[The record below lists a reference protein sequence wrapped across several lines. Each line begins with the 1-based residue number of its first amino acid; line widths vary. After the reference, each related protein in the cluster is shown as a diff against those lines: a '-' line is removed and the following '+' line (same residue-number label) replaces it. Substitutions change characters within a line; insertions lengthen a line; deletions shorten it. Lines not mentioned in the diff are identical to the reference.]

1 MASATNERRRV
12 VVARF
17 FCLYV
22 LVITISCLSV
32 LPSSSAKTQNST
44 EWKRKP
50 TAISHPATANGSG
63 VQMAKP
69 LRQHQHRNHHRNKRV
84 EASLLEQNGTTI
96 ANRNRNIN
104 GSHNNNA
111 TKVSST
117 PSEELSPWSPWSKCN
132 KRCRQNRQRKC
143 IPSTDSEA
151 LKRCIQQHVLK
162 QERTCRKGR
171 CKRGGRAFHVVLPPK
186 RESLKQPTTTT
197 SSSASSTQNQ
207 QQSDVRVLLSLNS
220 IFYSSWSRWSTCTK
234 ACTTTRYRTCRFQ
247 VVCGNTVLH
256 EEAYCYT
263 EGTDCEKW
271 YSGRS
276 RYTKDDDRYEH
287 SPVAV
292 AEKSNGNG
300 SANSSNAKGQKKTK
314 DESEVETQPEC
325 GVSASGNG
333 GVGSSGVSN
342 LSYNLQLRIIGGREA
357 TPGRWPWQVAIL
369 NRFKEAFCGGTLIG
383 ARWVLTAAHCL
394 RKRLNVRI
402 GEYDLVEH
410 DGTEMDF
417 QVEEVFVH
425 PDYDPETVDND
436 VALLRLPEAIKL
448 GHQGM
453 RLACLPQPGQ
463 SLPITQKCTIIGWGK
478 ERSSHVFGTE
488 VLHEAEVPIVK
499 TSACREVYEDY
510 FITDNMFCA
519 GYRKGRIDS
528 CAGDSGGPL
537 LCSVGDRWTIFGI
550 TSFGE
555 GCGKRGKFGIYTKV
569 PNYVSWIQRV
579 IDLNGG
585 I

>member
-1 MASATNERRRV
+1 
-12 VVARF
+12 
-17 FCLYV
+17 
-22 LVITISCLSV
+22 
-32 LPSSSAKTQNST
+32 
-44 EWKRKP
+44 
-50 TAISHPATANGSG
+50 
-63 VQMAKP
+63 MAKP

-84 EASLLEQNGTTI
+84 EASILEQNGTTA
-96 ANRNRNIN
+96 ANKNKNIN
-104 GSHNNNA
+104 GSHNNNNA

-117 PSEELSPWSPWSKCN
+117 ASEELSPWSPWSKCN

-143 IPSTDSEA
+143 IPSSDSEA

-247 VVCGNTVLH
+247 VV
-256 EEAYCYT
+256 
-263 EGTDCEKW
+263 
-271 YSGRS
+271 
-276 RYTKDDDRYEH
+276 
-287 SPVAV
+287 
-292 AEKSNGNG
+292 
-300 SANSSNAKGQKKTK
+300 
-314 DESEVETQPEC
+314 
-325 GVSASGNG
+325 
-333 GVGSSGVSN
+333 
-342 LSYNLQLRIIGGREA
+342 
-357 TPGRWPWQVAIL
+357 
-369 NRFKEAFCGGTLIG
+369 
-383 ARWVLTAAHCL
+383 
-394 RKRLNVRI
+394 
-402 GEYDLVEH
+402 
-410 DGTEMDF
+410 
-417 QVEEVFVH
+417 EEVFVH

-448 GHQGM
+448 GHQGI

>member
-1 MASATNERRRV
+1 MGEQ
-12 VVARF
+12 
-17 FCLYV
+17 
-22 LVITISCLSV
+22 ISKM
-32 LPSSSAKTQNST
+32 P
-44 EWKRKP
+44 
-50 TAISHPATANGSG
+50 
-63 VQMAKP
+63 
-69 LRQHQHRNHHRNKRV
+69 RQHQHRNHHRNNRI
-84 EASLLEQNGTTI
+84 EASLPQQNRTTHRES
-96 ANRNRNIN
+96 NSKNIN
-104 GSHNNNA
+104 GSGNA
-111 TKVSST
+111 MRSSLHG
-117 PSEELSPWSPWSKCN
+117 PPWSKCN
-132 KRCRQNRQRKC
+132 KKCRQNRQRKC
-143 IPSTDSEA
+143 ISSTDAEA
-151 LKRCIQQHVLK
+151 LKLCAQHHVLK
-162 QERTCRKGR
+162 QERTCRSLQAWWSSFPR
-171 CKRGGRAFHVVLPPK
+171 RIATET
-186 RESLKQPTTTT
+186 RESKAGPQPRRHRPLHLQRKT
-197 SSSASSTQNQ
+197 SSSLMSAFCLVSTLF
-207 QQSDVRVLLSLNS
+207 STHRGVGGLLAQKPVPQLV
-220 IFYSSWSRWSTCTK
+220 T
-234 ACTTTRYRTCRFQ
+234 

-276 RYTKDDDRYEH
+276 RYTKDDDKYEH
-287 SPVAV
+287 SPTAV
-292 AEKSNGNG
+292 PERSNG
-300 SANSSNAKGQKKTK
+300 SISNSNTSKGQKKVK
-314 DESEVETQPEC
+314 DDQESGTQPEC
-325 GVSASGNG
+325 GVSMSGSG
-333 GVGSSGVSN
+333 GGSSSSGISN

-383 ARWVLTAAHCL
+383 TRWVLTAAHCL
-394 RKRLNVRI
+394 RKRLYVRI
-402 GEYDLVEH
+402 GEYDLVED

-417 QVEEVFVH
+417 RVEEVFVH
-425 PDYDPETVDND
+425 PEYDPETVDND

-448 GHQGM
+448 GQQGI

-510 FITDNMFCA
+510 FITENMFCA

>member
-1 MASATNERRRV
+1 M
-12 VVARF
+12 
-17 FCLYV
+17 
-22 LVITISCLSV
+22 
-32 LPSSSAKTQNST
+32 P
-44 EWKRKP
+44 
-50 TAISHPATANGSG
+50 
-63 VQMAKP
+63 
-69 LRQHQHRNHHRNKRV
+69 RQHQTSQSPSNNRI
-84 EASLLEQNGTTI
+84 EASLPQQNRRHFIGRG
-96 ANRNRNIN
+96 NSKNIN
-104 GSHNNNA
+104 GSGNA
-111 TKVSST
+111 MRRRA
-117 PSEELSPWSPWSKCN
+117 LSMAPWSKC
-132 KRCRQNRQRKC
+132 KQKCRQNRQRKC
-143 IPSTDSEA
+143 ISSTDAEA
-151 LKRCIQQHVLK
+151 LKLCAQHHVLK

-186 RESLKQPTTTT
+186 RESLKQPTTT
-197 SSSASSTQNQ
+197 SSSASSSQRKT
-207 QQSDVRVLLSLNS
+207 SSSLMSAFCLVSTLFSTHRGVGGLLAQKPVPQLV
-220 IFYSSWSRWSTCTK
+220 T
-234 ACTTTRYRTCRFQ
+234 

-276 RYTKDDDRYEH
+276 RYTKDDDKYEH
-287 SPVAV
+287 SPTAV
-292 AEKSNGNG
+292 PERSNG
-300 SANSSNAKGQKKTK
+300 SISNSNTSKGQKKVK
-314 DESEVETQPEC
+314 DEQESGTQPEC
-325 GVSASGNG
+325 GVSMSGSG
-333 GVGSSGVSN
+333 GGSSSSGISN

-383 ARWVLTAAHCL
+383 TRWVLTAAHCL
-394 RKRLNVRI
+394 RKRLYVRI
-402 GEYDLVEH
+402 GEYDLVED

-417 QVEEVFVH
+417 RVEEVFVH
-425 PDYDPETVDND
+425 PEYDPETVDND

-448 GHQGM
+448 GQQGI

-463 SLPITQKCTIIGWGK
+463 SLPITQKVHHHRLG
-478 ERSSHVFGTE
+478 SSHVFGTE

-510 FITDNMFCA
+510 FITENMFCA

>member
-1 MASATNERRRV
+1 M
-12 VVARF
+12 
-17 FCLYV
+17 
-22 LVITISCLSV
+22 
-32 LPSSSAKTQNST
+32 
-44 EWKRKP
+44 
-50 TAISHPATANGSG
+50 
-63 VQMAKP
+63 
-69 LRQHQHRNHHRNKRV
+69 
-84 EASLLEQNGTTI
+84 
-96 ANRNRNIN
+96 
-104 GSHNNNA
+104 
-111 TKVSST
+111 
-117 PSEELSPWSPWSKCN
+117 
-132 KRCRQNRQRKC
+132 
-143 IPSTDSEA
+143 
-151 LKRCIQQHVLK
+151 
-162 QERTCRKGR
+162 
-171 CKRGGRAFHVVLPPK
+171 
-186 RESLKQPTTTT
+186 
-197 SSSASSTQNQ
+197 
-207 QQSDVRVLLSLNS
+207 
-220 IFYSSWSRWSTCTK
+220 
-234 ACTTTRYRTCRFQ
+234 
-247 VVCGNTVLH
+247 VCGNTVLH

-448 GHQGM
+448 GHQGI